1 MDSSRYASFTT
12 KDFLADDDFVSA
24 VISPTDA
31 STRFWKQVAE
41 HYPDKQE
48 AIAQATTLIRGYR
61 AQDTFT
67 NASRQ
72 AELWKRI
79 EAEVGPV
86 EAQPKV
92 LQLRPR
98 PLPALLRIAAAVVPL
113 GLGSLFF
120 WYNQDQHFE
129 TAFGEI
135 KTVEMPDGTQV
146 LLNGNSS
153 LTYERGWGKN
163 SREVW
168 LKGEGFFRVAHLNK
182 DSTHIKPGERF
193 VVHCN
198 DLAIEVLGTT
208 FNVNN
213 RHAKVD
219 VGLVTGKIKLTV
231 AAANKPASSVV
242 LAPGDYVEYAAKTIS
257 PKKKLAHPET
267 LVTWCKRQFIFKDGK
282 LGDMLKVLEDT
293 YGYQIKYSKTAV
305 QELKIEGEINVTG
318 VEALLETIS
327 ASLHVSI
334 YQNGKQI
341 IVN

>member
-1 MDSSRYASFTT
+1 MDFSKYASFTA
-12 KDFLADDDFVSA
+12 KDFLEDDDFINGVLN
-24 VISPTDA
+24 PTDE
-31 STRFWKQVAE
+31 SVRFWKQVAE
-41 HYPDKQE
+41 RYPNQRE
-48 AIAQATTLIRGYR
+48 AIAQATSVIRGYR

-67 NASRQ
+67 NESRQ

-79 EAEVGPV
+79 EAEVGPIS
-86 EAQPKV
+86 AQPRV
-92 LQLRPR
+92 IQLPTRR
-98 PLPALLRIAAAVVPL
+98 IPALLRIAAAVLPL

-120 WYNQDQHFE
+120 WYNQEQHVE

-153 LTYERGWGKN
+153 LTYQRGWGKN

-168 LKGEGFFRVAHLNK
+168 LKGEGFFQVTHLNK
-182 DSTHIKPGERF
+182 DSTHIKPGEHF

-198 DLAIEVLGTT
+198 DLNIEVLGTT
-208 FNVNN
+208 FNVSN

-219 VGLVTGKIKLTV
+219 VGLVTGKIKLTTAV
-231 AAANKPASSVV
+231 ATKSAASVV

-257 PKKKLAHPET
+257 AKKKLDHPED
-267 LVTWCKRQFIFKDGK
+267 LMTWSKHQFIFKDEK
-282 LGDMLKVLEDT
+282 LDNILKVLEDT
-293 YGYQIKYSKTAV
+293 YGYHIEYSKTTSR
-305 QELKIEGEINVTG
+305 ELRIEGEINVTG
-318 VEALLETIS
+318 VQELLQTIS